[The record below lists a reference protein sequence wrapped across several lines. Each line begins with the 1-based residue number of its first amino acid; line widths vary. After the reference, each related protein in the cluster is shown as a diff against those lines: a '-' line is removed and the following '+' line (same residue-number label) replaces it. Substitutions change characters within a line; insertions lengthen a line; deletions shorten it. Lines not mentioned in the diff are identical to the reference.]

1 MRRKDALER
10 YEQTEAQ
17 DLIRLFQAVR
27 PSEEVKPRPDFRAK
41 VLAKVEQRR
50 ARHGLLDGLAPLLTP
65 WWAPALAVM
74 LLLSL
79 SVNVW
84 MGFGAFGPRTP
95 DSQQAAGPVLD
106 PLGRERPLQ
115 ASTFQ
120 ARIHSAT
127 DLGTLVTAH
136 AVADEPAVAFGFAA
150 TSERARFFLL
160 GTQYA
165 EALAYVDSGHFDTA
179 AQRLAAMHQELSD
192 MQGRSALSSY
202 LSVMQHLLQNRQ
214 YTEEVLREFL
224 ALFEVLYTEDV
235 KSVGAESLM
244 LFRAGAW
251 MENMKLAAAA
261 GDKDTLRQVT
271 TVQYFRR
278 EMQSLHAPQGILN
291 ALEQISHIVAKSELT
306 DRDIKEIL
314 TLAKQVQ
321 RLFN

>member
-1 MRRKDALER
+1 MRRKDALEH

-17 DLIRLFQAVR
+17 DLIRLFQAVK
-27 PSEEVKPRPDFRAK
+27 PPEEVKPRPDFRAK
-41 VLAKVEQRR
+41 VLVKVEQRR
-50 ARHGLLDGLAPLLTP
+50 ARHGLLDRLAPLVTP

-95 DSQQAAGPVLD
+95 DSQQAAGPVPD

-136 AVADEPAVAFGFAA
+136 AVVDEPAVVFGFAA

-160 GTQYA
+160 GTRYA
-165 EALAYVDSGHFDTA
+165 EALAYVRSGNVDPA
-179 AQRLAAMHQELSD
+179 VQRLAAMHQELSD
-192 MQGRSALSSY
+192 MQGRSAVLSY

-214 YTEEVLREFL
+214 YTAEVLEKFL
-224 ALFEVLYTEDV
+224 ALFEVLYTEDA
-235 KSVGAESLM
+235 KGVGAESRM

-261 GDKDTLRQVT
+261 GDKDALRQVT
-271 TVQYFRR
+271 TVQYVRR
-278 EMQSLHAPQGILN
+278 EMQSLHAPQGILDT
-291 ALEQISHIVAKSELT
+291 LEQISHIVAKSELT
-306 DRDIKEIL
+306 DTDVRKVL
-314 TLAKQVQ
+314 ALAKQVQ
-321 RLFN
+321 RLFS